1 MRKTFSTHTPS
12 ELHVGYSRA
21 VSVNNILY
29 ISGTTSQDERGTV
42 IGSTL
47 GEQTRFIFT
56 KLQKVLEQAGFTLND
71 VTLLTVFVTDMK
83 HLPEFDRV
91 FKEFFGKSKPAC
103 TLVGVNM
110 LVNPQFLVEIEG
122 IAHKD

>member
-1 MRKTFSTHTPS
+1 MLAKR
-12 ELHVGYSRA
+12 EHVK
-21 VSVNNILY
+21 NLIP
-29 ISGTTSQDERGTV
+29 I
-42 IGSTL
+42 
-47 GEQTRFIFT
+47 
-56 KLQKVLEQAGFTLND
+56 LQKVLEQAGFTLND